1 MLPNFLRTFS
11 SALLLTCLAPCAAP
25 APIAAPLLPIVTA
38 RLSITNAGNGYYL
51 VVVSGQA
58 SAANVPMGIRVYGD
72 DTWFDDHLFSIGVG
86 FARTG
91 FDGTFSYAQMVHR
104 STLNEDWEGTDEIY
118 AIADV
123 QNAGSGRTN
132 TISRSF

>member
-1 MLPNFLRTFS
+1 MFPTLRHAFLP
-11 SALLLTCLAPCAAP
+11 ALLLGCLLPAAAP
-25 APIAAPLLPIVTA
+25 APSPVPPLPIVTA
-38 RLSITNAGNGYYL
+38 RLSITYVGNGYYM

-58 SAANVPMGIRVYGD
+58 SQANVPMGIRVYGD

-91 FDGTFSYAQMVHR
+91 FDGTFSYSQMVYR
-104 STLNEDWEGTDEIY
+104 GTLNEDWEGTDEIY

-123 QNAGSGRTN
+123 QGAGSSRTN

>member
-1 MLPNFLRTFS
+1 MFPTLLRALPA
-11 SALLLTCLAPCAAP
+11 ALSLTCLAPCAAP
-25 APIAAPLLPIVTA
+25 AATAVPPLPIVTA
-38 RLSITNAGNGYYL
+38 RLVINYAGNGYYL
-51 VVVSGQA
+51 VVVSGQTSQPNA
-58 SAANVPMGIRVYGD
+58 PMGIRVYGD

-91 FDGTFSYAQMVHR
+91 PDGYFAYSQMVHR

-123 QNAGSGRTN
+123 QGAGSGRTN